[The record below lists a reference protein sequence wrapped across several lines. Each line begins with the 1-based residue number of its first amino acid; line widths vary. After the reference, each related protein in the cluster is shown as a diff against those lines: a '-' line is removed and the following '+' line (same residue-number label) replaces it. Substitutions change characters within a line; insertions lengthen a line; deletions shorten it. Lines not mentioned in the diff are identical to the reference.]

1 MTLLH
6 WVLVSTLA
14 SLPATPA
21 QHRAV
26 QASVQRDDTPRVL
39 IGEAVLTIY
48 DESGKPV
55 VVD

>member
-1 MTLLH
+1 MTLFQ
-6 WVLVSTLA
+6 WILVSTLA

-26 QASVQRDDTPRVL
+26 QASVQREANPRVL
-39 IGEAVLTIY
+39 IGEAVLTVY

>member
-1 MTLLH
+1 MTLLQ

-21 QHRAV
+21 QHRAI
-26 QASVQRDDTPRVL
+26 QASVQREATPRVI

-55 VVD
+55 AVD